1 MISKKI
7 SHTYIADGM
16 RYFALLCPV
25 ETENVRGK
33 LVQAC
38 NFFIFDEEGYCWLQM
53 THTTQSFIYQLGNGV
68 LQSRTILE
76 VQDNRWVNTPIV
88 PSDEWIDGHP
98 DRGYALEI
106 IREGLGLNLIYLTQL
121 MREPT
126 VCESQRN
133 EKKDSSND

>member
-1 MISKKI
+1 MISKRVP
-7 SHTYIADGM
+7 HTYIADGM

-25 ETENVRGK
+25 EIENVHGK
-33 LVQAC
+33 MVQAC

-53 THTTQSFIYQLGNGV
+53 THTTHSFIYQLSNGV
-68 LQSRTILE
+68 LRSRTVLE
-76 VQDNRWVNTPIV
+76 VQDDRWVNTPIV

-133 EKKDSSND
+133 EKQDSSND